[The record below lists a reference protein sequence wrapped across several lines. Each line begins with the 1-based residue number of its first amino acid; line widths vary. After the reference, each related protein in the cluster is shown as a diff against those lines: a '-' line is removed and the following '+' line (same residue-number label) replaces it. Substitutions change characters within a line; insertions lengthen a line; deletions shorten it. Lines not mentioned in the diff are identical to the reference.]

1 MNFGEH
7 IKQRREKLN
16 LSQKEVAKL
25 LFVTRQTISNW
36 ENGRNFPDMS
46 MLIELS
52 KLYQISI
59 DSLLKEDKK
68 LKEHLDRDKTVKKYS
83 PFPILISYQLGFWL
97 IIEPYIHTTSL
108 LSELALLG
116 MQIAII
122 FMIIAECI
130 FSAYIYSSS
139 YFLILR
145 FIKKHYLL
153 SGLVFIII
161 MVPLATAFQ
170 NQSISDKSSFYIGIA
185 AIILATVQVVQEL
198 IFWCLNRI
206 LDKRNQ
212 Q

>member
-83 PFPILISYQLGFWL
+83 PFPI
-97 IIEPYIHTTSL
+97 
-108 LSELALLG
+108 
-116 MQIAII
+116 
-122 FMIIAECI
+122 
-130 FSAYIYSSS
+130 
-139 YFLILR
+139 
-145 FIKKHYLL
+145 
-153 SGLVFIII
+153 
-161 MVPLATAFQ
+161 
-170 NQSISDKSSFYIGIA
+170 
-185 AIILATVQVVQEL
+185 
-198 IFWCLNRI
+198 
-206 LDKRNQ
+206 
-212 Q
+212 

>member
-68 LKEHLDRDKTVKKYS
+68 LKEHL
-83 PFPILISYQLGFWL
+83 
-97 IIEPYIHTTSL
+97 
-108 LSELALLG
+108 A
-116 MQIAII
+116 
-122 FMIIAECI
+122 
-130 FSAYIYSSS
+130 
-139 YFLILR
+139 
-145 FIKKHYLL
+145 
-153 SGLVFIII
+153 
-161 MVPLATAFQ
+161 
-170 NQSISDKSSFYIGIA
+170 
-185 AIILATVQVVQEL
+185 
-198 IFWCLNRI
+198 
-206 LDKRNQ
+206 
-212 Q
+212 

>member
-68 LKEHLDRDKTVKKYS
+68 LKEHLDRDKTIKSTHHS
-83 PFPILISYQLGFWL
+83 PF
-97 IIEPYIHTTSL
+97 
-108 LSELALLG
+108 
-116 MQIAII
+116 
-122 FMIIAECI
+122 
-130 FSAYIYSSS
+130 
-139 YFLILR
+139 
-145 FIKKHYLL
+145 
-153 SGLVFIII
+153 
-161 MVPLATAFQ
+161 
-170 NQSISDKSSFYIGIA
+170 
-185 AIILATVQVVQEL
+185 
-198 IFWCLNRI
+198 
-206 LDKRNQ
+206 
-212 Q
+212 